1 MSKNIKID
9 VKEVTQ
15 ADGSEIVVFE
25 TGEKTRI
32 CADGKI
38 LDENPLVA
46 NMIADLLVTTAIYND
61 DVFLVDDDQPDTEVE
76 ENDNGQSNDQTT

>member
-32 CADGKI
+32 CIDGKI
-38 LDENPLVA
+38 LDENPLVE
-46 NMIADLLVTTAIYND
+46 NMIACLLMTTAIYND
-61 DVFLVDDDQPDTEVE
+61 DVFLVDDAEIDTEVE
-76 ENDNGQSNDQTT
+76 DEHGRKN